1 MVSIFKSLNFFFQDL
16 KNESLNNKT
25 FIPILLVLISIPLS
39 NVLTNVFLLILL
51 LFSFVFGK
59 KQFFKI
65 TTVLSLPVL
74 LYLIMFFSIFWTINK
89 EETLTALIKE
99 LPLLIVPLAFI
110 FQKEFSKE
118 QKQKLIGFYSYFVV
132 GIAIYY
138 LLRAAIRFSLFNDI
152 RVFFYH
158 GEVNNDFGLVPKL
171 LNATHVSVFTA
182 VALFYFIS
190 KEFKSRLDILYS
202 TILFLFIVLL
212 SSKNIIFVVIFLI
225 LINVF
230 FLSKIA
236 HKMRLRNIIV
246 FCVFLIII
254 LSIGK
259 INQRI
264 QVELKNNTQKSI
276 NPSVLE
282 VIPNGVHYVSI
293 KQAWTNAT
301 FNQNDFFPG
310 TAFRVYQFRIF
321 LEMLNDDA
329 IFWKGYGLNASYPK
343 IEAKGLKYHIYLG
356 NGTSEGYQKKNFHNQ
371 YIQNFA
377 ELGLFGFL
385 VLIIMLV
392 INFKNAYKSKDFVHF
407 AFAFLMISLFLTESF
422 LWRQRGVVFFTMMYC
437 LFNTGISLNSSKT
450 E

>member
-1 MVSIFKSLNFFFQDL
+1 MVRTFKSLKCFFQDL
-16 KNESLNNKT
+16 KNESLNNKA
-25 FIPILLVLISIPLS
+25 FIAILLVLISIPLS
-39 NVLTNVFLLILL
+39 NVLNNVFLLVLL
-51 LFSFVFGK
+51 LFSFVFSK

-65 TTVLSLPVL
+65 TTVLSLPII
-74 LYLIMFFSIFWTINK
+74 LYLIMFFSIFWTINRN
-89 EETLTALIKE
+89 ETLTALIKE
-99 LPLLIVPLAFI
+99 LPLLIVPLSFI
-110 FQKEFSKE
+110 FYQELSKE
-118 QKQKLIGFYSYFVV
+118 QKQKIIGFYSYF
-132 GIAIYY
+132 IAGLAVYY
-138 LLRAAIRFSLFNDI
+138 ILRAVIRYVLFHDL
-152 RVFFYH
+152 RAFFYH
-158 GEVNNDFGLVPKL
+158 GEENNDFGLVPKL
-171 LNATHVSVFTA
+171 LNAIHVSVFAA

-190 KEFKSRLDILYS
+190 KEVKSRLDIFYS
-202 TILFLFIVLL
+202 IILILFIILL
-212 SSKNIIFVVIFLI
+212 SSKNIILVVFFLI

-230 FLSKIA
+230 FFSKIA

-246 FCVFLIII
+246 FGIFLIVV

-259 INQRI
+259 IYQKL

-282 VIPNGVHYVSI
+282 VIPKGVHFVSI
-293 KQAWTNAT
+293 KQAWTNTT

-321 LEMLNDDA
+321 LEMLDDDA
-329 IFWKGYGLNASYPK
+329 IFWKGYGLNASYQK

-356 NGTSEGYQKKNFHNQ
+356 NGISEGYQKKNFHNQ

-385 VLIIMLV
+385 LLIIMLF

-437 LFNTGISLNSSKT
+437 LFNSGINANRSKA